1 MFAVWVIATLTIC
14 LGTLYFYYWHFTIK
28 LGMGLSEKTSD
39 WAAFADFTGGV
50 LGPILSF
57 ISLIFLVHSLN
68 LQRKSNLDL
77 RKQIRDNEINEK
89 VKSFETHLFNMINS
103 QSQLLESFSLLIPK
117 LGVGNTFTGVNA
129 IIELEN
135 ELELIALVGVD
146 DEFITDYLEDVD
158 QMDKI
163 FSATRVFYIMIKLIE
178 DRLSDKN
185 GFNKDIRCEYY
196 VTVIN
201 YTDFALIR
209 LIMMSIQF
217 FNYHST
223 SYLKNNIEF
232 SDKIHDLGLSY
243 SIYNRT

>member
-1 MFAVWVIATLTIC
+1 MFAVWVIATLTVC

-28 LGMGLSEKTSD
+28 LGMGLSEQTSD

-77 RKQIRDNEINEK
+77 RKQIQDNEMNEK

-103 QSQLLESFSLLIPK
+103 QSHLLESFALSISK
-117 LGVGNTFTGVNA
+117 LGLETTFTGANA

-135 ELELIALVGVD
+135 EVELITLIGVD
-146 DEFITDYLEDVD
+146 DEFISEYLDDID

-163 FSATRVFYIMIKLIE
+163 FSATRTFYIMIKLIE
-178 DRLSDKN
+178 DRLSDEH
-185 GFNKDIRCEYY
+185 GFSKLIRDEYY

-217 FNYHST
+217 FDFNST
-223 SYLKNNIEF
+223 SYLKNNAEF
-232 SDKIHDLGLSY
+232 SEKVHELGLSY
-243 SIYNRT
+243 ELYNRT